1 MTTLKRYKQN
11 LKVID
16 NKVYSYN
23 TLVAKIKG
31 DKLQKVKW
39 KAISKNDIYEEE
51 ITTSPTTSKHI
62 NYVAKEL
69 NLKLIQFMYGARME
83 KNQPLF

>member
-1 MTTLKRYKQN
+1 MIQLKRYKQN

-16 NKVYSYN
+16 NKVYSYD

-31 DKLQKVKW
+31 NKIKKVKW
-39 KAISKNDIYEEE
+39 KVWVKGDILDKE

-62 NYVAKEL
+62 NYVANQL
-69 NLKLIQFMYGARME
+69 NLTLI
-83 KNQPLF
+83 

>member
-1 MTTLKRYKQN
+1 MTTTLKRYKQN

-31 DKLQKVKW
+31 DKLHKVKW

-62 NYVAKEL
+62 NYVANEL
-69 NLKLIQFMYGARME
+69 NLQLI
-83 KNQPLF
+83 

>member
-1 MTTLKRYKQN
+1 MTTTLKRYKQN

-23 TLVAKIKG
+23 TLVAEIKG
-31 DKLQKVKW
+31 DKIKKVKW
-39 KAISKNDIYEEE
+39 KAVAKKKMPKVIQDNVKCLEEE

-62 NYVAKEL
+62 KYVANEL
-69 NLKLIQFMYGARME
+69 NLTLI
-83 KNQPLF
+83 

>member
-11 LKVID
+11 LKVIN

-39 KAISKNDIYEEE
+39 KAINKNDIYEQE

-69 NLKLIQFMYGARME
+69 NLKLI
-83 KNQPLF
+83 